1 MLHYKAFRS
10 DSSDADALARLEMTI
25 NAWLHEAHPLVH
37 TMTQSPCGAATVV
50 SFLYEDDEEPRERVA
65 TATAEAEASFE
76 PSRSISDELM
86 ITLLPQMELP
96 Y

>member
-1 MLHYKAFRS
+1 MLHYKAFSS
-10 DSSDADALARLEMTI
+10 DSSDADALARLETTI
-25 NAWLHEAHPLVH
+25 NAWLNEAHPLVH
-37 TMTQSPCGAATVV
+37 TMTQSPCGAATMV
-50 SFLYEDDEEPRERVA
+50 SFLYEDDDEEQRVA
-65 TATAEAEASFE
+65 TATAEAEVGFE

>member
-1 MLHYKAFRS
+1 MLHYKAFSS
-10 DSSDADALARLEMTI
+10 DSSDADALARLETTI
-25 NAWLHEAHPLVH
+25 NAWLNEAHPLVH
-37 TMTQSPCGAATVV
+37 TMTQSPCGATTMV
-50 SFLYEDDEEPRERVA
+50 SFLYEDDDEEQRVA
-65 TATAEAEASFE
+65 TATAEAEVGFE

>member
-1 MLHYKAFRS
+1 MLHYKAFSS
-10 DSSDADALARLEMTI
+10 DSPDADALARLETTV
-25 NAWLHEAHPLVH
+25 NAWLNEAHPLVH
-37 TMTQSPCGAATVV
+37 TMTQSPFGMSTVV
-50 SFLYEDDEEPRERVA
+50 SFLYEDDEEQRVA
-65 TATAEAEASFE
+65 TATAEADVGFE

>member
-1 MLHYKAFRS
+1 MLHYKAFSS
-10 DSSDADALARLEMTI
+10 DSPDADALARLETTV
-25 NAWLHEAHPLVH
+25 NAWLNEAHPLVH

-50 SFLYEDDEEPRERVA
+50 SFLYEDDEEQRERVA